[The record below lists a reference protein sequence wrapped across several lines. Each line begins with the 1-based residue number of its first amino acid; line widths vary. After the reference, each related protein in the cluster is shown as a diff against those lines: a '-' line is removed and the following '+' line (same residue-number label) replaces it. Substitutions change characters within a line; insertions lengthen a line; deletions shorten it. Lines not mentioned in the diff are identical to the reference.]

1 MSVASR
7 WASARHRISVTAAS
21 GGVRPRRTGLRVDHS
36 PQVGAAL
43 SFLPGQ
49 EGASSPWGHVA
60 VVEQVNGNSILIS
73 ESNVA
78 GLYTITYRT
87 LYNPGR
93 FWYVH

>member
-1 MSVASR
+1 MSLCLLAACSEADDIR
-7 WASARHRISVTAAS
+7 DRID
-21 GGVRPRRTGLRVDHS
+21 RQNERL
-36 PQVGAAL
+36 AAL
-43 SFLPGQ
+43 ENL
-49 EGASSPWGHVA
+49 
-60 VVEQVNGNSILIS
+60 VEQVNGNSILIS